1 MSSSAA
7 RRSHPDTVRHI
18 HPAVWPQYPFDEP
31 PKARERSEPRYN
43 IRAETDQRIKM
54 RDGVHLAADVY
65 RPRVTGQ
72 KFPALLSISPYTRQ
86 LQVTEV
92 PIGQNEAGLTEF
104 WVPRGYAHVIVDVR
118 GSNDSEGSYDDK
130 GEKEQGDYL
139 ELIEWAARQP
149 WCNGKVGM
157 IGCSYFALV
166 QLLSAVH
173 QPDALA
179 AIFPYDGYTDL
190 YRHRTFHGGV
200 PYLGFMKGWFAA
212 VGNLNFQSGRLKD
225 RSGLDQMMR
234 DHLNLEHPFDGEFFQ
249 IRSPHKVL
257 RNIKIPT
264 YFGCDWSFWW
274 LHLPGAF
281 QGWEGTG
288 KIPKRMLIG
297 PKPQPWRPFG
307 AYHEEA
313 LRWYDH
319 WLKGMDTGVME
330 GPPIQLWI
338 QGENRWRGE
347 PDWPLPRTQW
357 KKLYLGGPGGTHGTL
372 SDTPGGGGERAY
384 AYSPFTRE
392 WRFGNPRLIY
402 RTEPMAGPYELTGPL
417 SLHLAAR
424 SSAEDTDWMVHL
436 QDEAPDGSCRT
447 LTKGWLR
454 ASHRELDEKL
464 SKPGRPWHPH
474 LRAVPL
480 TPGKEEAY
488 EIELCPTCNVF
499 QPGHRV
505 RLEISSAFPFAE
517 NLSFHESLPLPADNT
532 VLEGR
537 EGSYLLVPVIPKQ
550 A

>member
-1 MSSSAA
+1 MTSSPQ
-7 RRSHPDTVRHI
+7 RGWHPDSVRHI
-18 HPAVWPQYPFDEP
+18 HPAVWPQWPFDEP
-31 PKARERSEPRYN
+31 PAVRERSEPRYN
-43 IRAETDQRIKM
+43 IRAEADQRIKM

-65 RPRVTGQ
+65 RPRTAGQ

-92 PIGQNEAGLTEF
+92 TLGQNEAGLTEF

-118 GSNDSEGSYDDK
+118 GSNDSGGSYDDK

-139 ELIEWAARQP
+139 ELIEWAASQP

-179 AIFPYDGYTDL
+179 AIFPYDAYTDL

-200 PYLGFMKGWFAA
+200 PYLGFMRSWFAA
-212 VGNLNFQSGRLKD
+212 VGNLNFQGGRLQD
-225 RSGLDQMMR
+225 RSGLDKMMR
-234 DHLNLEHPFDGEFFQ
+234 DHLNMEHLFDGEFFQ
-249 IRSPHKVL
+249 VRSPEQAL

-281 QGWEGTG
+281 NGWEGTG

-297 PKPQPWRPFG
+297 PRPQPWRPFG

-338 QGENRWRGE
+338 PGEDRWRGE
-347 PDWPLPRTQW
+347 EDWPLPRT
-357 KKLYLGGPGGTHGTL
+357 KFTKLYLGGQGGGPQGTL
-372 SDTPGGGGERAY
+372 SDTPGGGGERTFAY
-384 AYSPFTRE
+384 RPFTRE
-392 WRFGNPRLIY
+392 WRLGEPRLVY
-402 RTEPMAGPYELTGPL
+402 RSEPMTAPYELTGPI

-424 SSAEDTDWMVHL
+424 SSAEDTDWMVHF
-436 QDEAPDGSCRT
+436 QDEAPDGSRRT

-454 ASHRELDEKL
+454 ASHRELDVKL

-474 LRAVPL
+474 TRAVPL

-488 EIELCPTCNVF
+488 AIELCPTCNVF

-505 RLEISSAFPFAE
+505 RLEVSSAFPFAE
-517 NLSFHESLPLPADNT
+517 NLSYHESPHLPADNT
-532 VLEGR
+532 VLEGK
-537 EGSYLLVPVIPKQ
+537 EGSFLLVPVIPR
-550 A
+550 

>member
-1 MSSSAA
+1 MASSSQ
-7 RRSHPDTVRHI
+7 RRWNPDSVRHI
-18 HPAVWPQYPFDEP
+18 HPAVWPQWPFDEP
-31 PKARERSEPRYN
+31 PAVRERSEPRYN
-43 IRAETDQRIKM
+43 IRAETDLRIRV

-65 RPRVTGQ
+65 RPRAAGQ

-92 PIGQNEAGLTEF
+92 TLGQNEAGLTEF

-139 ELIEWAARQP
+139 ELIEWAAAQP

-157 IGCSYFALV
+157 VGCSYFALV
-166 QLLSAVH
+166 QLLAAVH

-179 AIFPYDGYTDL
+179 AIFPYDAYTDL
-190 YRHRTFHGGV
+190 YRHRTFHGGA
-200 PYLGFMKGWFAA
+200 PYLGFMRSWFAA
-212 VGNLNFQSGRLKD
+212 VGNLNFQGGRLKD
-225 RSGLDQMMR
+225 RSGLDKMMR
-234 DHLNLEHPFDGEFFQ
+234 DHLNMEHLFDGEFFQ
-249 IRSPHKVL
+249 VRSPEKAL

-281 QGWEGTG
+281 NGWEGTG

-297 PKPQPWRPFG
+297 PRPQPWRPFG

-338 QGENRWRGE
+338 QGEDRWRGE
-347 PDWPLPRTQW
+347 EDWPLPRT
-357 KKLYLGGPGGTHGTL
+357 KFTKLYLGGPGGGPQGTL
-372 SDTPGGGGERAY
+372 SDAPGGGGERTFAY
-384 AYSPFTRE
+384 RPFTRE
-392 WRFGNPRLIY
+392 WRLGDPRLVY
-402 RTEPMAGPYELTGPL
+402 RSEPMTAPWELTGPL
-417 SLHLAAR
+417 ALHLAAR
-424 SSAEDTDWMVHL
+424 SSAEDADWMVHL

-454 ASHRELDEKL
+454 ASHRALDAKL

-480 TPGKEEAY
+480 TPGREEAY
-488 EIELCPTCNVF
+488 EIGFCPTCNVF

-505 RLEISSAFPFAE
+505 RLELSSAFPFAE
-517 NLSFHESLPLPADNT
+517 SLSYHESMHLPADNT

-537 EGSYLLVPVIPKQ
+537 EGSYLLVPLIPR
-550 A
+550 